1 MRFETRFTYDF
12 IRRFLPRRCQRI
24 LEVGCGT
31 GELASRL
38 SQDGCSVIAI
48 DSDRDF
54 IAAARRL
61 GVDARVATWPDFDEG
76 NFDAVLFSR
85 SLHHIHPLDGSVKHA
100 ADSLAEG
107 GRTIVEDFAYEF
119 VDEKT
124 LGWFADAISSLKTA
138 GLLVEGDE
146 FLNKV
151 LLKTDTLNAW
161 RENHEHALHTAGQI
175 RAQLEK
181 LFGDVVNEE
190 APYYFR
196 YLAGAIVPT
205 ENRDAIVQALAEEE
219 AALTRDGSIVA
230 LGRRFVAARPRQMR
244 NKS

>member
-31 GELASRL
+31 GEVAARL

-48 DSDRDF
+48 DSDPDS
-54 IAAARRL
+54 IAGARRL
-61 GVDARVATWPDFDEG
+61 GVDARVATWPDFNDG
-76 NFDAVLFSR
+76 DFDAILFTR
-85 SLHHIHPLDGSVKHA
+85 SLHHIHPLDESVKHA
-100 ADSLAEG
+100 ADSLADG
-107 GRTIVEDFAYEF
+107 GRIIVEDFAYES

-124 LGWFADAISSLKTA
+124 LAWFRSAIRRLRTA
-138 GLLVEGDE
+138 SLLVEGDE
-146 FLNKV
+146 FLSNV
-151 LLKTDTLNAW
+151 LSKTDTLNAW
-161 RENHEHALHTAGQI
+161 RQNHERELHTAARI

-181 LFGDVVNEE
+181 LFGDVINEE

-196 YLAGAIVPT
+196 YLAGAMVPT
-205 ENRDAIVQALAEEE
+205 EKRDAIVQALAEEE
-219 AALTRDGSIVA
+219 AALAGNGSMVA

>member
-38 SQDGCSVIAI
+38 SQDGCSVIEI

-107 GRTIVEDFAYEF
+107 GRIIVEDFAYES

-124 LGWFADAISSLKTA
+124 LGWFADAISRLKTA

-151 LLKTDTLNAW
+151 LSKTDTLNAW

-175 RAQLEK
+175 LAQLEK

-205 ENRDAIVQALAEEE
+205 ENRDAIVQASAEEE

-230 LGRRFVAARPRQMR
+230 LGRRFVAARPRQIR

>member
-12 IRRFLPRRCQRI
+12 IRRFLPPRCQRI

-38 SQDGCSVIAI
+38 SQDGYAVIAI
-48 DSDRDF
+48 DSDPES
-54 IAAARRL
+54 IAGARPL
-61 GVDARVATWPDFDEG
+61 GVDARVATWPDFDDG
-76 NFDAVLFSR
+76 KFDAVLFTR
-85 SLHHIHPLDGSVKHA
+85 SLHHIHPLDESVKHA
-100 ADSLAEG
+100 ADSLTEG
-107 GRTIVEDFAYEF
+107 GRIIVEDFAHES

-124 LGWFADAISSLKTA
+124 LDWFGSAIRRLKTA
-138 GLLVEGDE
+138 GLLVEDDE

-151 LLKTDTLNAW
+151 LSKTDTLNAW
-161 RENHEHALHTAGQI
+161 RQNHQRELHTAGQI

-196 YLAGAIVPT
+196 YLAGAIVAT
-205 ENRDAIVQALAEEE
+205 EKRDAIVQALAEEE
-219 AALTRDGSIVA
+219 AALAGDGSIVA

>member
-12 IRRFLPRRCQRI
+12 IRRFLPPRSQRI

-31 GELASRL
+31 GELAARL
-38 SQDGCSVIAI
+38 SQDGYSVIAI
-48 DSDRDF
+48 DSDRDV
-54 IAAARRL
+54 IVSARPL
-61 GVDARVATWPDFDEG
+61 GVDARVATWPDFGEG
-76 NFDAVLFSR
+76 NFDAVLFTR
-85 SLHHIHPLDGSVKHA
+85 SLHHIHPLDGSVQHA
-100 ADSLAEG
+100 SDSLAEG
-107 GRTIVEDFAYEF
+107 GRIIVEDFAHES

-124 LGWFADAISSLKTA
+124 LDWFGSSIRRLKTA

-151 LLKTDTLNAW
+151 LSKTNTLNAW
-161 RENHEHALHTAGQI
+161 RQNHEPELHTAWQI

-196 YLAGAIVPT
+196 YLAGAIVAT
-205 ENRDAIVQALAEEE
+205 EKRDAILQALAEEE
-219 AALTRDGSIVA
+219 QALAGEGAIAS

>member
-12 IRRFLPRRCQRI
+12 IRRFLPPRCQRI

-31 GELASRL
+31 GELAARL
-38 SQDGCSVIAI
+38 SQDGYSVIAI
-48 DSDRDF
+48 DSDRDV
-54 IAAARRL
+54 IVSARRL
-61 GVDARVATWPDFDEG
+61 GLDTRVATWPDFDEG
-76 NFDAVLFSR
+76 NFDAVLFTR

-100 ADSLAEG
+100 ADILAEA
-107 GRTIVEDFAYEF
+107 GRVIVEDFAHES

-124 LGWFADAISSLKTA
+124 LDWFGNSIRRLKTA

-151 LLKTDTLNAW
+151 LSKTETLNAW
-161 RENHEHALHTAGQI
+161 RQNHEPELHTAGQI
-175 RAQLEK
+175 RAQLEN

-205 ENRDAIVQALAEEE
+205 ENRDAIVQALAGEE
-219 AALTRDGSIVA
+219 AALTRDGSIVT